1 MIMQRLFGT
10 VCGLS
15 LGFSGAAWADSA
27 PAVVVE
33 LYTSQGCSACP
44 PADELLAELADD
56 PHVLALALHVDYWD
70 YIGWT
75 DHFGQAAFTARQK
88 AYARAAGSRM
98 LYTPQFIIDGS
109 ERVEG
114 NQPARVQALIA
125 QQLGTAEPNLTLT
138 REGEK
143 VHVQAAAASL
153 SQPVQVQVVRFR
165 PEMTVEIERG
175 ENAGKS
181 IAYRNIVTDWQII
194 GDWDGRTPLDLQAT
208 AGGQDRTVVILQAPG
223 PGPVVAAE
231 RLN

>member
-1 MIMQRLFGT
+1 MQRLLGT

-15 LGFSGAAWADSA
+15 LGFSGASWAEST

-56 PHVLALALHVDYWD
+56 PRVLALSLHVDYWD
-70 YIGWT
+70 YIGWA

-88 AYARAAGSRM
+88 AYARVAGSRM

-109 ERVEG
+109 VRVEG
-114 NQPARVQALIA
+114 NQPGRVQALIA
-125 QQLGTAEPNLTLT
+125 RPREAAEPDLTLT

-143 VHVQAAAASL
+143 VRVEAAAASL
-153 SQPVQVQVVRFR
+153 AQPVQVQVVRFR

-175 ENAGKS
+175 ENAGKA
-181 IAYRNIVTDWQII
+181 ITYRNIVTDWQIV
-194 GDWDGRTPLDLQAT
+194 GDWDGRAPLDLQAAA
-208 AGGQDRTVVILQAPG
+208 AGPDRTVVILQVPG